1 MRPDRVLSL
10 LAMLASLLGVA
21 LVLPFLDLPVAVL
34 VGLSL
39 AGGLV
44 CQRLDR
50 YLPNTPATVLTLA
63 ALSFYLLQLRLNNP
77 VLPLVHALA
86 LLLALRQLTPPTPR
100 HFLQTLLLSLILL
113 AASSLLSLS
122 PVFFPLL
129 LALVLLVGVALVQ
142 LCAMRFQPDL
152 VLPRPLARS
161 FLRVALVLPIGSL
174 LLMLFFYV
182 VLPRSNTPLWHG
194 LNPQPQKVT
203 GYSDT
208 VSPGTAEAVGDSAQV
223 VLRVESP
230 KLPAGQLYWRG
241 AVFIDF
247 DGEKWQRVTSPGQGE
262 WLRGGEE
269 VQQRVF
275 LQPGQYPVLFTLDR
289 PQMVQGLWARELTGR
304 SYAVSSRQIG
314 QRLTYT
320 VSSRPEAR
328 LMTKPLPADTPE
340 RFIPEQVAPRLR
352 ELVRTWPLPVNEAEA
367 IAQAQDFFRRQQLRY
382 TTSGLPQGP
391 FPIDAFLLDA
401 KVGHCEFF
409 ASSFALLL
417 RFRGIPSRLVGGFL
431 GGEYNAL
438 GGYYLLREAMA
449 HVWVEAYLPDEGW
462 VRIDPSTLAINAG
475 ESLLDRRTAGLSLFT
490 RLVDGLNYAWV
501 RQVVT
506 YDQQQQLAMIQNI
519 GQKLSTFKI
528 PTRNRIMPWLLA
540 AVGMVCLTLAGI
552 WIGRRQRQGKEGH
565 RLFARF
571 CHRVGWRP
579 KAIPPAAGLLSL
591 AEWCA
596 NPQGRAFLLR
606 LNHALFTKDN
616 DPAIWE
622 ELEMLLASVPKSRL
636 PPPPRVPL
644 GQPGKQD
651 RVDATGQGPRPSHLE
666 LPSQVDAQ
674 PRPKPMR
681 R

>member
-1 MRPDRVLSL
+1 M
-10 LAMLASLLGVA
+10 
-21 LVLPFLDLPVAVL
+21 LPFLDLPVAVL

-50 YLPNTPATVLTLA
+50 YLPNTPATLLTLA
-63 ALSFYLLQLRLNNP
+63 GLGFYLLQLRLNNP

-129 LALVLLVGVALVQ
+129 LALVVLVGVALVQ
-142 LCAMRFQPDL
+142 LCAVRFQPDL
-152 VLPRPLARS
+152 LLPRPLARS

-182 VLPRSNTPLWHG
+182 VLPRSSTPLWHG

-208 VSPGTAEAVGDSAQV
+208 VSPGTAAAVGDSVQV

-230 KLPAGQLYWRG
+230 RLPAGQLYWRG
-241 AVFIDF
+241 AVFIEF
-247 DGEKWQRVTSPGQGE
+247 DGEKWQRVTSPGPGE
-262 WLRGGEE
+262 WLRGGEA
-269 VQQRVF
+269 VQQRIF

-289 PQMVQGLWARELTGR
+289 PQMVQGLWARELAGR
-304 SYAVSSRQIG
+304 SYAVSSRQMG

-320 VSSRPEAR
+320 VHSRPEAR
-328 LMTKPLPADTPE
+328 LLTKPLPEDAPE

-352 ELVRTWPLPVNEAEA
+352 ELVRTWPVAASEAEA
-367 IAQAQDFFRRQQLRY
+367 IAQTQDFFRHQQLRY
-382 TTSGLPQGP
+382 ATSGLPQGP
-391 FPIDAFLLDA
+391 FPIDTFLLDA

-417 RFRGIPSRLVGGFL
+417 RLRGVPSRLVGGFL

-462 VRIDPSTLAINAG
+462 VRIDPSTLAINSG
-475 ESLLDRRTAGLSLFT
+475 ESLLAPRTAGLSLFT
-490 RLVDGLNYAWV
+490 LLLDGINYAWV

-519 GQKLSTFKI
+519 GQKLSTFRL
-528 PTRNRIMPWLLA
+528 PSGTRMTPWLLA
-540 AVGMVCLTLAGI
+540 AGAVICLALAAI
-552 WIGRRQRQGKEGH
+552 WLKRRRRQDKGGRH
-565 RLFARF
+565 LFARF
-571 CHRVGWRP
+571 CRRVGWQP
-579 KAIPPAAGLLSL
+579 QTIPPAAGLLHL
-591 AEWCA
+591 AEWCSD
-596 NPQGRAFLLR
+596 PQGRAFLLR
-606 LNHALFTKDN
+606 LNQALFAKEN
-616 DPAIWE
+616 DTAIWQ
-622 ELEMLLASVPKSRL
+622 ELEMLLARVPKSRL
-636 PPPPRVPL
+636 PPPPQALFDPPPEEDIPCL
-644 GQPGKQD
+644 
-651 RVDATGQGPRPSHLE
+651 AGQGPRPSHLGLNRPTKMAE
-666 LPSQVDAQ
+666 NKGCGGQQPS
-674 PRPKPMR
+674 
-681 R
+681 